1 MKHSY
6 RMKLSSNGQVS
17 IPAAVRE
24 RWRAD
29 DTLLADEMIV
39 IDFDDYVIVGPALVD
54 PVATLEGKYAGL
66 GPSTDEMRRE
76 ERAEEAERER
86 QRERGW

>member
-1 MKHSY
+1 MKLSY

-17 IPAAVRE
+17 IPAAVRD

-29 DTLLADEMIV
+29 ETLRAEEMIV
-39 IDFDDYVIVGPALVD
+39 MDFGDYVLVQPALVD

-76 ERAEEAERER
+76 ERAEEDERER
-86 QRERGW
+86 QLERGW

>member
-1 MKHSY
+1 MKLSY

-17 IPAAVRE
+17 IPAAVRD

-29 DTLLADEMIV
+29 ETLLADEMIV
-39 IDFDDYVIVGPALVD
+39 IDFEDYVVVGPALVD
-54 PVATLEGKYAGL
+54 PAETLRGKYAGL

-76 ERAEEAERER
+76 DREEEAERER
-86 QRERGW
+86 QRERGG

>member
-1 MKHSY
+1 MKLSH

-17 IPAAVRE
+17 IPAAVRA

-29 DTLLADEMIV
+29 ETLLPDEMIV
-39 IDFDDYVIVGPALVD
+39 VDFGDYILVQPALVD

-66 GPSTDEMRRE
+66 GPSTDEMRRQDRE
-76 ERAEEAERER
+76 EEAERER
-86 QRERGW
+86 QRELGR

>member
-1 MKHSY
+1 MKLSH

-17 IPAAVRE
+17 IPAAVRA

-29 DTLLADEMIV
+29 ETLLPDEMIV
-39 IDFDDYVIVGPALVD
+39 IDFGDYILVQPALVD
-54 PVATLEGKYAGL
+54 PAETLRGKYAGL

-76 ERAEEAERER
+76 DREEEAERER
-86 QRERGW
+86 QRELGR